1 MAAAEARAA
10 WQRTANRCLVQEDAK
25 RAPKL
30 ACCPSSTPQNDL
42 GNGNTAIAQ
51 DNSVPNL
58 MPLNRNSMN
67 ANLSPETKWWLQL
80 QPNFG
85 NQKDFIFEQLS
96 SLEDEVD
103 EKDMET
109 MVPTSKLDLES
120 LPIDF
125 NNFALKKEESILEP
139 PSMVSSTVVMHD
151 SETMV
156 KDIKTATSNPQQL
169 PKRKAPVSD
178 YFHKKNEL
186 LDMESV
192 DQLSLTRPEK
202 ASSDLETPWTGSNN
216 SEPWWRIAD
225 KDELALL
232 IAQKSMQQHIENCDL
247 PKPRETIHVTKNL
260 SSSENMDKC
269 GNFQSSS
276 GRKLSADI
284 SNANEHSHNTFSF
297 ANSENKNLS
306 SGERGYM
313 LHDSE
318 KLYRQGPIT
327 ICYVNDEQHEDNHT
341 SEHDLSRAEL
351 LEALHHSQTR
361 ARIAEIAA
369 QKAYDEKEHI
379 VKLLFRQASHL
390 FAYKQ
395 WLRVLQLDNIFLQLK
410 IKDHQIATII
420 PVLPWMP
427 LKGKLS
433 GKGNITRNG
442 SKKHKRHICKYA
454 VAFAVGLGLAGA
466 GLLLGW
472 TIGCLVRTERA
483 EEMGRVM
490 EKLKI
495 FVVKEPVVAASCLIA
510 GVGLFLPAVVRPI
523 LDSFDTAKQ
532 VPQPALSDVC
542 ICCTFILSWL

>member
-42 GNGNTAIAQ
+42 GNGNTAIAR

-85 NQKDFIFEQLS
+85 YQKDFIFEQLS

-103 EKDMET
+103 EDTET

-120 LPIDF
+120 LPIDS

-139 PSMVSSTVVMHD
+139 PSMVSSTVVMRD

-156 KDIKTATSNPQQL
+156 KEIKTATSNPQRL

-192 DQLSLTRPEK
+192 DQLSLKSPEK
-202 ASSDLETPWTGSNN
+202 ASSDLEAPWTGSNN

-247 PKPRETIHVTKNL
+247 PKPRETIHVPKNL

-269 GNFQSSS
+269 GNFQSSL
-276 GRKLSADI
+276 GRKLSAAV

-297 ANSENKNLS
+297 ANSDNKNLS
-306 SGERGYM
+306 SDERGYM

-327 ICYVNDEQHEDNHT
+327 LAFDALFEYVFDLTIICSHTPGYVNNEQHEDNHT
-341 SEHDLSRAEL
+341 SEHDLSRAQL

-433 GKGNITRNG
+433 GKCNITRKG
-442 SKKHKRHICKYA
+442 SKKHKHHICKYA

-472 TIGCLVRTERA
+472 TIGCLFPT
-483 EEMGRVM
+483 
-490 EKLKI
+490 I
-495 FVVKEPVVAASCLIA
+495 
-510 GVGLFLPAVVRPI
+510 
-523 LDSFDTAKQ
+523 
-532 VPQPALSDVC
+532 
-542 ICCTFILSWL
+542 

>member
-30 ACCPSSTPQNDL
+30 ACCPSSTPQNDS
-42 GNGNTAIAQ
+42 GNGNTSIVQ

-85 NQKDFIFEQLS
+85 YQKDFIFEQLS
-96 SLEDEVD
+96 SLEDEVA
-103 EKDMET
+103 EKDTET

-125 NNFALKKEESILEP
+125 NNFSLRKEESILKP
-139 PSMVSSTVVMHD
+139 PSMVSTTVMMYD

-156 KDIKTATSNPQQL
+156 KEIKTATINPQQL

-178 YFHKKNEL
+178 YFLKKNEL

-192 DQLSLTRPEK
+192 DQLSLKRPEK

-216 SEPWWRIAD
+216 SEPC
-225 KDELALL
+225 
-232 IAQKSMQQHIENCDL
+232 H
-247 PKPRETIHVTKNL
+247 T
-260 SSSENMDKC
+260 
-269 GNFQSSS
+269 
-276 GRKLSADI
+276 
-284 SNANEHSHNTFSF
+284 
-297 ANSENKNLS
+297 
-306 SGERGYM
+306 
-313 LHDSE
+313 
-318 KLYRQGPIT
+318 QGF
-327 ICYVNDEQHEDNHT
+327 VNNEQHEDNHT
-341 SEHDLSRAEL
+341 SEHDLSRAQL
-351 LEALHHSQTR
+351 LEALRHSQTR

-410 IKDHQIATII
+410 MKDHQIATII

-433 GKGNITRNG
+433 GKGNITRKG
-442 SKKHKRHICKYA
+442 SKKHKHHICKYA

-472 TIGCLVRTERA
+472 TIGCLFPTV
-483 EEMGRVM
+483 
-490 EKLKI
+490 
-495 FVVKEPVVAASCLIA
+495 
-510 GVGLFLPAVVRPI
+510 
-523 LDSFDTAKQ
+523 
-532 VPQPALSDVC
+532 
-542 ICCTFILSWL
+542 